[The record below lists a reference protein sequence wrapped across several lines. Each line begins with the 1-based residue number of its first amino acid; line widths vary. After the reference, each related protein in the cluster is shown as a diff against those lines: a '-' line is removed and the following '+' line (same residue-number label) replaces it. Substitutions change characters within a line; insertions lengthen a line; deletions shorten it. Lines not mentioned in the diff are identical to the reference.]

1 MIKTK
6 AAVIIMI
13 APLAFTGCGTEIR
26 QNDVSVPDILV
37 ENLEVHTKDSTLL
50 ETNRPTVT
58 TSIVTTSVVT
68 TSTTQKTTTSTS
80 TTSTVSITS
89 TTNTTKAQTMES
101 ELITEPIETESV
113 VEVVE
118 PWVKGYDTE
127 ESESYDAPQESAHGD
142 LIRID
147 MRGTY
152 YAPGSW
158 NQYSATGGSGHALI
172 DCNYGGDGYAKGSI
186 ASGYLYNLL
195 GYYANG
201 GRTTVWLCVDG
212 YPEMSGLYYL
222 DDSSGADVID
232 FFYSSNSNCQFSQAG
247 VVSVDVYYAN

>member
-1 MIKTK
+1 
-6 AAVIIMI
+6 
-13 APLAFTGCGTEIR
+13 
-26 QNDVSVPDILV
+26 
-37 ENLEVHTKDSTLL
+37 
-50 ETNRPTVT
+50 
-58 TSIVTTSVVT
+58 
-68 TSTTQKTTTSTS
+68 
-80 TTSTVSITS
+80 
-89 TTNTTKAQTMES
+89 MES

-118 PWVKGYDTE
+118 PWIEDYETK

-142 LIRID
+142 LIRIG

-158 NQYSATGGSGHALI
+158 NRYSATGGSGHALM

-186 ASGYLYNLL
+186 ACGYLYNLL

-232 FFYSSNSNCQFSQAG
+232 FFYSANGNCPFSLAG